1 MNAAQ
6 PPVQPGDIVAGKYR
20 VEQVLGIGGMGVVVA
35 ATHLDLLEPRALKF
49 MLASALPD
57 TETIERFLREA
68 RAASRLKSEHIA
80 RVHDVGRHH
89 DGSPYIVMEYLEGA
103 DLRASLRRGPLPVE
117 EAVLFILQASEALA
131 EAHMSGII
139 HRDLKPAN
147 LFLTQRADGT
157 PCVKVL
163 DFGVSKITGA
173 AGDFDFTKTHTVL
186 GSPHYMS
193 PEQMHSTRTVDAR
206 SDIWSL
212 GVILYQL
219 VTGRLPFRGQ
229 SITEIV
235 AAVVTSVPVPPSHLA
250 PHLPPGFDEVI
261 LRCIARDLNA
271 RYANVGELAQSLRMY
286 APAAAGFII
295 DRIVR
300 IIATP
305 PRSSPSMAGL
315 ASDFL
320 HPSSTPSLGAHPM
333 ATPPRSSPGLPN
345 MSLDFQQTPM
355 PGAHPIATPPSNPS
369 AITPLFDGARMQLPM
384 PGPTASGAWGGT
396 AAGAMFGPPRRSRAT
411 LFIAVAVAAA
421 LGAIVA
427 WSFSG
432 SSPPPV
438 ATKPDPT
445 AIAPAAGTAPA
456 ATAPD
461 PATTLAAAAT
471 SAPASP
477 SASASAATA
486 PEASAATSAS
496 APKVPKKLPAA
507 DPFGM
512 ERK

>member
-57 TETIERFLREA
+57 TETVERFLREA

-103 DLRASLRRGPLPVE
+103 DLRASLKRGPLPVE
-117 EAVLFILQASEALA
+117 EAVLYVLQASEALA
-131 EAHMSGII
+131 EAHVSGII

-235 AAVVTSVPVPPSHLA
+235 AAVVTSVPIPPSHLA
-250 PHLPPGFDEVI
+250 PHLPPGFDAVI
-261 LRCIARDLNA
+261 LRCIERDLSA
-271 RYANVGELAQSLRMY
+271 RFANVGELAQSLRMY
-286 APAAAGFII
+286 APAAAGFVI

-305 PRSSPSMAGL
+305 PRSSPSV
-315 ASDFL
+315 ASMSPEL
-320 HPSSTPSLGAHPM
+320 LGAASTPSLGAHPM
-333 ATPPRSSPGLPN
+333 APPPRPLPGLPS
-345 MSLDFQQTPM
+345 MALDFRTPM
-355 PGAHPIATPPSNPS
+355 PGAHPLSTPPSSPS
-369 AITPLFDGARMQLPM
+369 AVTPLDGRMQLPM
-384 PGPTASGAWGGT
+384 AGPTASGAWGGT
-396 AAGAMFGPPRRSRAT
+396 AAGPMFGTPRRSRAT
-411 LFIAVAVAAA
+411 LFIAVAGAAA
-421 LGAIVA
+421 LGAIIA
-427 WSFSG
+427 WSLSG

-438 ATKPDPT
+438 VTKPETT

-456 ATAPD
+456 ATTPD
-461 PATTLAAAAT
+461 PATTIGAAPT
-471 SAPASP
+471 NAPASP
-477 SASASAATA
+477 TASASTATATEASATTSASAA
-486 PEASAATSAS
+486 
-496 APKVPKKLPAA
+496 KVPKKLPVA